1 VATDTLSSVDI
12 AAIEAAAGVPLNKAI
27 ETAVRVESLADEI
40 VNINTRDDAA
50 AASRAA
56 KRTKPPPTTNP
67 SANPSAMAEPPVEAP
82 PAERS
87 ISRCRSRQGST
98 FPDFTSK

>member
-1 VATDTLSSVDI
+1 MATDTLSSVDI

-56 KRTKPPPTTNP
+56 KRTKPPPSNP
-67 SANPSAMAEPPVEAP
+67 PPPTP
-82 PAERS
+82 PLTPLPHGRAA
-87 ISRCRSRQGST
+87 CRGA
-98 FPDFTSK
+98 TSGAVNLAVQVQAGLYFS